1 MVGEVSVEGGVRANE
16 FVLVARFEWLCNDG
30 IAVIVIEYHD
40 VFAAA
45 TGSDGETTCLV
56 RGDLAGDFDGL

>member
-1 MVGEVSVEGGVRANE
+1 MEGGVCTNE
-16 FVLVARFEWLCNDG
+16 FVLAAQSELLCND
-30 IAVIVIEYHD
+30 VITFIVVEDHV

-56 RGDLAGDFDGL
+56 RGDLDGDFDGFQ